1 MDKISGVM
9 GSRAN
14 KKCYIWKKNYR
25 KDRQK
30 NTMRLFD
37 GREISP
43 YFPTHANTEISVE

>member
-1 MDKISGVM
+1 MASWGVAQTK
-9 GSRAN
+9 SAIHAN
-14 KKCYIWKKNYR
+14 KNYR

-30 NTMRLFD
+30 NTMRLFN